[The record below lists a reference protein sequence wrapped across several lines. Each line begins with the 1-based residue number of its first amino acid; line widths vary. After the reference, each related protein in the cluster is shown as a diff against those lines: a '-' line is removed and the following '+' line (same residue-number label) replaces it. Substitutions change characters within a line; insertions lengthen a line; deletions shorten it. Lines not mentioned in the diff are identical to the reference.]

1 MYKILALANSR
12 YIAILFYGL
21 MFVFFSSSSFSQ
33 GIPNCK
39 NLATQIEIEE
49 GLPKGILTSISLVE
63 SGRVLE
69 NGSLKAWPWSLN
81 HAGKSLFFDSKIEA
95 LDYLEKHITSKFR
108 NIDVG
113 CMQVNV
119 RWHFEKFGS
128 YERMLDPITNIRY
141 AASFLSDLKRRHGSW
156 ENAIKH
162 YHSSTRKLHTKYLA
176 KVNKVWSRGIG
187 YKKDDSSS
195 IRTTSLF
202 LDKNIFYQQQNE
214 NLIKNTSIK
223 SNEKPK
229 SGDSGLEELVKVSY
243 NVNENQKN
251 FRITFSDREKNHD
264 RQSLKD
270 FLKYKPLFLKKN
282 IDMILLFRNEFSQGN

>member
-1 MYKILALANSR
+1 M
-12 YIAILFYGL
+12 
-21 MFVFFSSSSFSQ
+21 FFSSSSFSQ
-33 GIPNCK
+33 EIPNCK
-39 NLATQIEIEE
+39 NLATQIEMEE
-49 GLPKGILTSISLVE
+49 GLPKDILTSISLVE
-63 SGRVLE
+63 SGRVLA
-69 NGSLKAWPWSLN
+69 NGSLEAWPWSLN
-81 HAGKSLFFDSKIEA
+81 HAGKSLFFDSKSEA
-95 LDYLEKHITSKFR
+95 LDYLKKNITSKFR

-162 YHSSTRKLHTKYLA
+162 YHSSTRELHTKYLA

-187 YKKDDSSS
+187 YKKDDRSA

-214 NLIKNTSIK
+214 NLIKNSSIK
-223 SNEKPK
+223 SNKKPK
-229 SGDSGLEELVKVSY
+229 SNDSGPEELVKLSY
-243 NVNENQKN
+243 NVKENQKN
-251 FRITFSDREKNHD
+251 FQITFSDIEKNQD

-270 FLKYKPLFLKKN
+270 FLKYKPIFLRKN
-282 IDMILLFRNEFSQGN
+282 IDMILLFRDEFSQGN